1 MKEYVI
7 KTQRLGL
14 RNWLITDLAPF
25 VEMSQD
31 EDVMEFF
38 PKLLNEEESKN
49 FIERMQLHFQEHGF
63 CYFAVDE
70 LATGKFIG
78 FVGMLHQ
85 NFKSNYTPSVDI
97 GWRLSKSAWGKGFA
111 SEAAQSCLDYAF
123 SELKLNEVYAFAT
136 VKNKNSEAV
145 MKKIGM
151 NYIDTFNH
159 PYLNDYPELKACLV
173 YTKNK
178 HE

>member
-7 KTQRLGL
+7 KTNRLGL
-14 RNWLITDLAPF
+14 RDWLSSDLVPF
-25 VEMSQD
+25 IKMSQD

-49 FIERMQLHFQEHGF
+49 FITRMQLHFKKHGF
-63 CYFAVDE
+63 CYFAVDD
-70 LATGKFIG
+70 LTTDQFIG
-78 FVGMLHQ
+78 FVGLLHQ

-97 GWRLSKSAWGKGFA
+97 GWRLMKSAWGKGFA
-111 SEAAQSCLDYAF
+111 TEAAESCLEYAF

-136 VKNKNSEAV
+136 IKNKGSEAI

-151 NYIDTFNH
+151 KYIDTFNH
-159 PYLNDYPELKACLV
+159 PFLNDYEDLQKCLV

-178 HE
+178 HQ

>member
-7 KTQRLGL
+7 KTKRLGL
-14 RNWLITDLAPF
+14 RNWISSDLAPF
-25 VEMSQD
+25 LKMSQD
-31 EDVMEFF
+31 EEVMQYF
-38 PKLLNEEESKN
+38 PNLLNEEDSKN
-49 FIERMQLHFQEHGF
+49 FIARMQLHYKEHGF

-70 LATGKFIG
+70 LNSEKFIG
-78 FVGMLHQ
+78 FVGILHQ

-97 GWRLSKSAWGKGFA
+97 GWRLMKSAWGNGYA
-111 SEAAQSCLDYAF
+111 TEAAKACLDYAF
-123 SELKLNEVYAFAT
+123 SELKLNEVYSFAT
-136 VKNKNSEAV
+136 LNNKGSEAV

-159 PYLNDYPELKACLV
+159 PYLIEYGDLKKCIV

-178 HE
+178 FQ